1 MPRELRKIIFSRD
14 EVQAALVNH
23 LLHAGRSMPNRSIDR
38 LEIGNGS
45 PAVILVFQPG
55 DPTEIQEWPFS
66 QEEVAA
72 ALIRYC
78 GRYAIPMPRAAKKR
92 LQPDDDSLA
101 LIFSLDHRL

>member
-1 MPRELRKIIFSRD
+1 MPRELRKVIFSQN

-38 LEIGNGS
+38 VEIGDGS
-45 PAVILVFQPG
+45 PAVTIFFQPG
-55 DPTEIQEWPFS
+55 DPTEVQEWPFS

-78 GRYAIPMPRAAKKR
+78 GQYAIPLPRAAKKR
-92 LQPDDDSLA
+92 LQVDNDSLA
-101 LIFSLDHRL
+101 LIFSLDHRP